1 MTLTFEDAARVLRAS
16 TISPIIGSLIDED
29 GCRCAVG
36 VLGGEELGLETPYK
50 PIFQGDDFLCDKRIG
65 VCYGMDYR
73 LITQII
79 HWNDSSLFSFKKIA
93 DEIDRWAEGD
103 FGNITVDPMAAKPL
117 TEVP

>member
-1 MTLTFEDAARVLRAS
+1 MTLTFDDAARVLRAS
-16 TISPIIGSLIDED
+16 TISPITGSLIDED

-36 VLGGEELGLETPYK
+36 VLGGEELGLETPDK

-73 LITQII
+73 LVTQII
-79 HWNDSSLFSFKKIA
+79 HWNDSSHMTFEQIA
-93 DEIDRWAEGD
+93 DQIDMWAEGD
-103 FGNITVDPMAAKPL
+103 FSNIAVDPMAAKPL